1 MTKRNVSL
9 YFATGIQRPFNP
21 EEFINEQ
28 YRENVHFSQNNDM
41 YYCFQSHTTRISW
54 ADFFESITHATI
66 SEEQVLSSKHYGIIF
81 IITQQNNLFAITF
94 GTANHKLNKS
104 RFVYNFGLKTTLNM
118 LNPSCVIYRH
128 SSKSISETKTQKNI
142 GSSKALQ
149 IDKLNFNRLSDLLNN
164 VNGELASQYQ
174 ALFGCKKI
182 QGGQSLN
189 ISLDSEH
196 LSQQLDSLELSFNST
211 VYKDKFEF
219 IDNISPILRNERE
232 LCEDLDNLIFDKVRT
247 DDFAI
252 FAPIEE
258 LQAIDSFQFARQT
271 IELENDTFKGII
283 NGFLEHDDE
292 VNRVQLINFLKHRNI
307 KINLHSMT
315 GGNYSIYKKLY
326 EFLSIDIDFEGQ
338 KFLLEQG
345 TWFRISQDLT
355 QSLDDFIQ
363 EHTMP
368 CPVEFTTVPTLPNG
382 HLQEEKD
389 YLKNLSQEHPEYILG
404 DRKLVNKIEVFDL
417 FKENRMYHVKKGT
430 SGSAPLSHLFS
441 QGFVAI
447 DRLKTEAKFYNNVQR
462 KFPSLKIDKENL
474 EVAYGVIRNTERL
487 PIFSKIIFK
496 LHAESIEQRTG
507 KEAHIFFIPCEE

>member
-1 MTKRNVSL
+1 MR
-9 YFATGIQRPFNP
+9 
-21 EEFINEQ
+21 
-28 YRENVHFSQNNDM
+28 
-41 YYCFQSHTTRISW
+41 
-54 ADFFESITHATI
+54 
-66 SEEQVLSSKHYGIIF
+66 SSKHYGIIF

-164 VNGELASQYQ
+164 VNGELANQYQ

-247 DDFAI
+247 DDFAV

-283 NGFLEHDDE
+283 NG
-292 VNRVQLINFLKHRNI
+292 
-307 KINLHSMT
+307 
-315 GGNYSIYKKLY
+315 
-326 EFLSIDIDFEGQ
+326 
-338 KFLLEQG
+338 
-345 TWFRISQDLT
+345 
-355 QSLDDFIQ
+355 
-363 EHTMP
+363 
-368 CPVEFTTVPTLPNG
+368 
-382 HLQEEKD
+382 
-389 YLKNLSQEHPEYILG
+389 
-404 DRKLVNKIEVFDL
+404 
-417 FKENRMYHVKKGT
+417 
-430 SGSAPLSHLFS
+430 
-441 QGFVAI
+441 
-447 DRLKTEAKFYNNVQR
+447 
-462 KFPSLKIDKENL
+462 
-474 EVAYGVIRNTERL
+474 
-487 PIFSKIIFK
+487 
-496 LHAESIEQRTG
+496 RT
-507 KEAHIFFIPCEE
+507 